1 MKRKVFK
8 FWLYSYLF
16 VLSIPILITLIVLL
30 QSQNMLIK
38 EVRKSNDTLLDQV
51 QQFID
56 NQVTDIRRLGTQLS
70 FDPTI
75 TVHLNRDTYDTAEAR
90 FKNMNIISVLR
101 AYTFANGNIHDAYIY
116 MKQNDYAITTTT
128 YMPADDLYTTLHK
141 TLGISFENWQDWV
154 RQGNPGTFLSLNED
168 TVGAATASAEKPTA
182 VASANVS
189 DAAASNPAT
198 ARTNGALVYVQSLP
212 LQEME
217 QSSGTLVVMLNE
229 ERFTS
234 AISQIGLANDGAVYV
249 LDSDGHIVMTT
260 GTKTDLAALPL
271 AQMTGQRGFLIESI
285 KGDNAAISY
294 VKSSETEWTYIS
306 VIPEQ
311 VYLAEVTM
319 LKTLIYLSIVLC
331 LGIGGFIAFWMTR
344 KNYAPIK
351 NMMDFVSSKVKTNL
365 KSMPNEFAI
374 LQSFMTE
381 SAAIQDEANKKL
393 EEQRVVLRNQFLTRL
408 LKGRVDTASA
418 LSHAIEAHDLQFK
431 TDRFAVLLVQIED
444 FSPLFQTN
452 QGLDAEKKYQF
463 VYLIITNIFGELLA
477 DHHDVYFTEI
487 DGMIAC
493 LVNTEGNEKEAKKQL
508 LDITSQAKQFIEE
521 RFFVRFSVGV
531 SSIHPLWSS
540 IPKCYDEAKE
550 SLEYKLVLGSNQ
562 VIAYD
567 AIKQP
572 KNEFYYPLDLERQI
586 INWIGSGDY
595 EEAAEI
601 LQKVLIANFAEGT
614 LSLQMGKLLMFELLG
629 TMLRAVEQF
638 QLGTREIMD
647 VKSELVTHITNCE
660 TMAEMEEA
668 ILSFLKTIC
677 DYLQQKKKSHNT
689 DLKSRIVEYVLD
701 NLSDLNISLT
711 SIGLEFDINPT
722 YLSRFFKEQTG
733 ENFID
738 FVNQRRVEKT
748 KQLLMD
754 TDEPIQAIAEQCGF
768 ANSQSLLRVFKK
780 YEGITPGQFRKSRV
794 G

>member
-1 MKRKVFK
+1 MITMKRKVFK

-30 QSQNMLIK
+30 QSQNMLVK

-90 FKNMNIISVLR
+90 FKNMNIISILR
-101 AYTFANGNIHDAYIY
+101 AYTFANGNIQDAYIY

-128 YMPADDLYTTLHK
+128 YMPADDLYSTLHK
-141 TLGISFENWQDWV
+141 TLGISFDKWQNWV

-168 TVGAATASAEKPTA
+168 
-182 VASANVS
+182 
-189 DAAASNPAT
+189 
-198 ARTNGALVYVQSLP
+198 TNGALVYVQSLP

-260 GTKTDLAALPL
+260 GTKADLAALPL
-271 AQMTGQRGFLIESI
+271 AQMTGQRGFLIEPF
-285 KGDNAAISY
+285 KGDNAAISF

-306 VIPEQ
+306 VMPEQ
-311 VYLAEVTM
+311 VYLAKVTM

-374 LQSFMTE
+374 LHSFMTE

-408 LKGRVDTASA
+408 LKGRVDTDSA

-444 FSPLFQTN
+444 FAPLFQTN
-452 QGLDAEKKYQF
+452 QGLDVEKKYQF

-487 DGMIAC
+487 DGMVAC

-508 LDITSQAKQFIEE
+508 LDITSKAKEFIEE

-738 FVNQRRVEKT
+738 FVNQRRVDKS